1 MPRVTLQSTVLQAV
15 DYHSQLVLLDLEF
28 RSGVVYRYFGV
39 PAQTYA
45 QFMLARSK
53 GAYFNSHI
61 RNRFAYAQAEN
72 VALPFASHHPTHH
85 A

>member
-1 MPRVTLQSTVLQAV
+1 MPRVALQSTALHAAA
-15 DYHSQLVLLDLEF
+15 YHSQLALLDLEF
-28 RSGVVYRYFGV
+28 RSGAVYRYFGV

-45 QFMLARSK
+45 KLLLAGSK

-61 RNRFAYAQAEN
+61 RNRFAYTQVEHA
-72 VALPFASHHPTHH
+72 ALPFGSQHPTCH